1 MKKTLVALAAV
12 MMMGGAFACAQQPEK
27 SGSTDKTAVE
37 QPATQPA
44 AGKPADGTCPADC
57 GKKGEPTESNQ
68 DSTAKP
74 AEDNG
79 NTAANAE

>member
-27 SGSTDKTAVE
+27 NGSTDKTVTE
-37 QPATQPA
+37 QSATQA
-44 AGKPADGTCPADC
+44 EAGKPADGACPAEC
-57 GKKGEPTESNQ
+57 AKKSETSNPDQ
-68 DSTAKP
+68 DSTAQP

-79 NTAANAE
+79 NTATTAE